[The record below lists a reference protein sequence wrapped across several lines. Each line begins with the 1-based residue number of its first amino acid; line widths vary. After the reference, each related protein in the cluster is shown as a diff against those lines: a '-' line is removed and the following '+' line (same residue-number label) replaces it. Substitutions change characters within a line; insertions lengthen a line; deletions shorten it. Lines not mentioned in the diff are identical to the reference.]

1 VKLLD
6 VYQDLKKGERGAWLS
21 IGAYILLAAA
31 KLGIGYVYS
40 SQALLA
46 DGLNNGTDVIASAAV
61 LIGLKISQKPPDL
74 DHPYGHFKAEAIAA
88 LVASFIIMSVG
99 IQVLFEGFQSII
111 EPKTESPKLIT
122 AWAAI
127 ISAIIM
133 YGVYRYNKSLAKK
146 INSKALIAAAHDNRS
161 DALVSVGAF
170 AGIVASQFGIAWFD
184 TVTAITIGFI
194 ICKTAWDIFKETAHS
209 LTDGF
214 DDQKLLNFKATVEK
228 TPGVDRIKDIKARYL
243 GSSVLVDVVIEVHAG
258 LNVTESHKITDEVE
272 KRMEIEHRISHVH
285 VHIEPS

>member
-1 VKLLD
+1 MD
-6 VYQDLKKGERGAWLS
+6 VYDDLKKGERGAWLS
-21 IGAYILLAAA
+21 IASYLILAAA
-31 KLGIGYVYS
+31 KLSIGYLYS

-61 LIGLKISQKPPDL
+61 LVGLKISQKPPDK

-99 IQVLFEGFQSII
+99 LQVLFEGFKSII
-111 EPKTESPKLIT
+111 EPKTESPSLIT

-127 ISAIIM
+127 ISAAIM
-133 YGVYRYNKSLAKK
+133 YGVYRYNRALAAK
-146 INSKALIAAAHDNRS
+146 INSKALVAAAHDNRS
-161 DALVSVGAF
+161 DALVSLGAF
-170 AGIVASQFGIAWFD
+170 AGSASSQCGRAWLD
-184 TVTAITIGFI
+184 TLTASTIGFI
-194 ICKTAWDIFKETAHS
+194 SCKTAWDIFKDTAHS

-214 DDQKLLNFKATVEK
+214 DDQKLLSFKSTVES

-258 LNVTESHKITDEVE
+258 LNVTESHEITDLVE
-272 KRMEIEHRISHVH
+272 RRMEMEHKISHVH